1 MSYIDKYR
9 SMVLRYC
16 CNKKGVKTMKGKWK
30 RSIVIV
36 FAIALVISAGVYSSD
51 HFLKATDGEENNLEA
66 PEETGDEPAA
76 VAEEAELPEED
87 ETVMT
92 IEQGYFESDIIAEEI
107 AEANTEEGISG
118 EEITTDT
125 PAEGEL
131 QPTAEEL
138 EALQAKA
145 EEQKK
150 TANTEKSVKIA
161 YEIVGGEY
169 TGVGSQIE
177 LTAVLTGYDGLE
189 PAYQWQYNDGGEWK
203 DIDGATSSVYLLNV
217 TEENSTYNWRV
228 SVTG

>member
-1 MSYIDKYR
+1 
-9 SMVLRYC
+9 
-16 CNKKGVKTMKGKWK
+16 MKGKWK

-51 HFLKATDGEENNLEA
+51 HFLKATDGEENNLDT
-66 PEETGDEPAA
+66 PETGDEPAA
-76 VAEEAELPEED
+76 VAEEAELPDED

-107 AEANTEEGISG
+107 AEANTEDGISG
-118 EEITTDT
+118 DETKTDT
-125 PAEGEL
+125 LAEGEVQL
-131 QPTAEEL
+131 TAEEL

-145 EEQKK
+145 EVQKK

-189 PAYQWQYNDGGEWK
+189 PAYQWQYSDGGEWK

>member
-9 SMVLRYC
+9 SKVLRYC

-51 HFLKATDGEENNLEA
+51 HFLKATDGEENNLDT
-66 PEETGDEPAA
+66 PETGDEPAT
-76 VAEEAELPEED
+76 VAEEAELPDED

-107 AEANTEEGISG
+107 AEANTEDGISG
-118 EEITTDT
+118 DETKTDT
-125 PAEGEL
+125 LAEGEVQL
-131 QPTAEEL
+131 TAEEL

-145 EEQKK
+145 EVQKK

-189 PAYQWQYNDGGEWK
+189 PAYQWQYSDGGEWK